1 MSLRVTAEPSDEIV
15 YAYKPSLAG
24 AAYAFRL
31 TEEGLSFQAGF
42 RSAVWRYSDIA
53 SVRLTY
59 RPVSM
64 LAHRVRADI
73 TNRQGQRLRVVSASW
88 SGIVTLA
95 PQNEGYRNFIQ
106 ALHAALVRNG
116 GRPSF
121 IAGLN
126 PIVFAIAVF
135 MTGMLAIAML
145 GLLIRALA
153 IANYVAALF
162 LAGFAGW
169 YGWHMGG
176 WLLRN
181 KPRAYRPDNIPPT
194 LLP

>member
-1 MSLRVTAEPSDEIV
+1 MTTEPPDEIS

-24 AAYAFRL
+24 TAYAFRL

-42 RSAVWRYSDIA
+42 RTGLWRYCDIA

-64 LAHRVRADI
+64 LAHRFRADI
-73 TNRQGQRLRVVSASW
+73 TNRQGQRLRIVSASW

-95 PQNEGYRNFIQ
+95 PQNDAYRAFIQ
-106 ALHAALVRNG
+106 ALHAALVRSG
-116 GRPSF
+116 AHPSF
-121 IAGLN
+121 VAGLN
-126 PIVFAIAVF
+126 PIAFAIGML
-135 MTGMLAIAML
+135 MTGALAIAML
-145 GLLIRALA
+145 GLLIRAVG
-153 IANYVAALF
+153 IGNYVAALF

-181 KPRAYRPDNIPPT
+181 KPRIYAPDNIPPS

>member
-1 MSLRVTAEPSDEIV
+1 VTTEPPDEIV
-15 YAYKPSLAG
+15 YTYKPSLAG
-24 AAYAFRL
+24 SAHAFRL

-42 RSAVWRYSDIA
+42 RAAMWRYCDIA

-64 LAHRVRADI
+64 LAHRFRADI

-95 PQNEGYRNFIQ
+95 PQNEGYCGFIL

-116 GRPSF
+116 ARASF

-126 PIVFAIAVF
+126 PVVFTVGIF
-135 MTGMLAIAML
+135 MTGVLAVAML
-145 GLLIRALA
+145 GLLIRAMA
-153 IANYVAALF
+153 IGNYVAALF
-162 LAGFAGW
+162 LVGFAGW
-169 YGWHMGG
+169 YGWHIGG

-181 KPRAYRPDNIPPT
+181 KPRAYAPDDIPPG

>member
-1 MSLRVTAEPSDEIV
+1 MTTDPEGEIA

-64 LAHRVRADI
+64 LAHRFRADI

-95 PQNEGYRNFIQ
+95 PQNEGYRLFIQ
-106 ALHAALVRNG
+106 ALHAALVRHG
-116 GRPSF
+116 ARPSF
-121 IAGLN
+121 IAGLH
-126 PIVFAIAVF
+126 PIVFAVGVF
-135 MTGMLAIAML
+135 MTGVLAVAML

-153 IANYVAALF
+153 IGNFVAALF
-162 LAGFAGW
+162 LVGFAGW

-181 KPRAYRPDNIPPT
+181 KPRAYTPDSIPPG

>member
-1 MSLRVTAEPSDEIV
+1 MTTEASDEIV

-24 AAYAFRL
+24 AACAFRL

-42 RSAVWRYSDIA
+42 RAAMWRYCDIA

-64 LAHRVRADI
+64 LAHRFRADI
-73 TNRQGQRLRVVSASW
+73 TNRQGQRLRIVSASW

-95 PQNEGYRNFIQ
+95 PQNDAYRAFIQ
-106 ALHAALVRNG
+106 ALHAALVRSDA
-116 GRPSF
+116 RPSF
-121 IAGLN
+121 NAGLN
-126 PIVFAIAVF
+126 PIVFAIGLF
-135 MTGMLAIAML
+135 MTGLLAVAML
-145 GLLIRALA
+145 GLLIRAVG
-153 IANYVAALF
+153 IGNYVAALF

-181 KPRAYRPDNIPPT
+181 KPRAYAPDDIPPD